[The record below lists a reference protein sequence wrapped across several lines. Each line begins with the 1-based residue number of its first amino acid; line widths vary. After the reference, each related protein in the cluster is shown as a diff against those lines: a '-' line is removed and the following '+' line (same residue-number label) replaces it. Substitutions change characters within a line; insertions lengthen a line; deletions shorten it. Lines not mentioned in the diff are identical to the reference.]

1 MIRSTGLVVAVR
13 AVGEQRASV
22 HLAPLPTPGPPGAIT
37 TLCGALLAS
46 GRIEIV
52 DPGTGVPC
60 SKCLIYQVN
69 REQPVTPPAGHAPG
83 GPMALARRATPQGY
97 AALGWPVTV
106 RGDQVLLNVGTEPVA
121 LIMPSVLADQATVL
135 LAAQARPAPVLTHPD
150 MPGQRIVLVAE
161 PFGVDLP
168 WPASIRPITAHLPLP
183 PTVTPAGPVT
193 WAHLPDGHALGFC
206 REIDLLGVVH
216 TLTQPVLQRPG
227 GAQR

>member
-13 AVGEQRASV
+13 AVGEHRRPV
-22 HLAPLPTPGPPGAIT
+22 HLAALPAPGPPGAIT

-52 DPGTGVPC
+52 DPGIGVPC
-60 SKCLIYQVN
+60 TTCLIYQAD

-83 GPMALARRATPQGY
+83 GPMAVARRATAQGY

-106 RGDQVLLNVGTEPVA
+106 RGNQVLLNVGTELIA

-135 LAAQARPAPVLTHPD
+135 LTAQARPAPVLTHPD
-150 MPGQRIVLVAE
+150 LPGQRIMLAAE
-161 PFGVDLP
+161 RFGVDLP
-168 WPASIRPITAHLPLP
+168 WPAQIRPMTGHLPLP
-183 PTVTPAGPVT
+183 PTVTPAGPVS

-206 REIDLLGVVH
+206 REIDLFGAVR
-216 TLTQPVLQRPG
+216 TLTQPVLEKPG